1 MAEIYKEFH
10 EELGWIY
17 VPKTI
22 AQILVDVS
30 TIDDVAKKVMIL
42 EFHVQALEEET
53 RRIDA
58 YKRQLPHCMHFLEDA
73 TEIIKQ
79 EILRWK
85 KSKKCPV
92 VEEFKPLKSGLEGST
107 GFEESKDISE
117 KREWMSSA
125 KLWTTPVQYDNN
137 LHIKN
142 QDKILHHK
150 STGQGDQANGST
162 GGKFKHKGGAS
173 MPLEKATMKNKGVDP
188 VSSSA
193 AEYEVELIYLNVTVE
208 NPQPHEQNPR
218 QLPKKQRRCWSPE
231 LHNQFVDALQ
241 QLGGV
246 ESATPKQI
254 REVMN
259 FEGLTNDEVKSH
271 LQKYR
276 LHLRKHPPSARQM
289 SSSWLAP
296 DNKRGGAVLMQAVA
310 CSNTSQNPK
319 LHAAVG
325 SIPRGSN
332 SAGSSA

>member
-30 TIDDVAKKVMIL
+30 TIDDVSRKVKIL

-58 YKRQLPHCMHFLEDA
+58 YNCQLPHCMHFLEDA
-73 TEIIKQ
+73 TEIIKR

-85 KSKKCPV
+85 KSGKCPV
-92 VEEFKPLKSGLEGST
+92 VEELMPLKSGLKSSI

-117 KREWMSSA
+117 KREWMRTA

-137 LHIKN
+137 LDIKN
-142 QDKILHHK
+142 QYNILHHK
-150 STGQGDQANGST
+150 SSGRGDQASGS
-162 GGKFKHKGGAS
+162 GMKFKQKGGAS
-173 MPLEKATMKNKGVDP
+173 MPLEKATMKNKWVDP

-193 AEYEVELIYLNVTVE
+193 AESEVELIYLNVTGE
-208 NPQPHEQNPR
+208 NPPPHEPNP
-218 QLPKKQRRCWSPE
+218 QPKKQRRCWSPE
-231 LHNQFVDALQ
+231 LHKQFVDALQ

-289 SSSWLAP
+289 SSSWLAR
-296 DNKRGGAVLMQAVA
+296 DNQGGGAVLMPPVA
-310 CSNTSQNPK
+310 YSNTSQNPK

-325 SIPRGSN
+325 SIPRGPN
-332 SAGSSA
+332 NAGGSSA